1 MKKMLFPLVMMCFAL
16 SLNAQFLKLGIK
28 AGASTTNINAPEL
41 NILDING
48 VQNLKMAL
56 KNAQYGIHGGLVIR
70 MRFGKNF
77 MIMPEILLNS
87 NKVDY
92 SIIEINNSVVT
103 DSILSEKYQYLDI
116 PFMFGYKSGPI
127 RLHAGP
133 VGHFYLNSTSEL
145 LDNIEGY
152 EQKFEELTLGWQ
164 AGLGLDLWKF
174 TVDFRYE
181 GNFSKFGDHIVFFGN
196 KYSFDQSPSRF
207 LLSVGFVFGEHY
219 P

>member
-1 MKKMLFPLVMMCFAL
+1 MKKIIFIFLAFGFILPA
-16 SLNAQFLKLGIK
+16 NAQIFQLGIK
-28 AGASTTNINAPEL
+28 AGASTTNLNPPEL

-48 VQNLKMAL
+48 VQNLKLAL

-70 MRFGKNF
+70 VNITDNIML
-77 MIMPEILLNS
+77 MPEVLLNS

-92 SIIEINNSVVT
+92 SVIDINNSTVT
-103 DSILSEKYQYLDI
+103 DSILTEKYQYVDI

-133 VGHFYLNSTSEL
+133 VAHVYLNSTSEL
-145 LDNIEGY
+145 LDNIDGY
-152 EQKFEELTLGWQ
+152 TQNFEDLTLGWQ

-174 TVDFRYE
+174 TIDLRYE

-196 KYSFDQSPSRF
+196 EYAFDQSPSRF
-207 LLSVGFVFGEHY
+207 LASVGFVFGKFRR
-219 P
+219 